1 MKKLHICKYCG
12 VETTHPDEKC
22 YAKPTDEKCYA
33 KPKQKLTPVEY
44 LYEQVKFTDK
54 DTYNAL
60 YEQYY
65 EAKEA
70 EREQNMNLLINF
82 QQYLCE
88 GEYITDY
95 EWDFEN
101 MAIKFL
107 NSKKKDL

>member
-1 MKKLHICKYCG
+1 M
-12 VETTHPDEKC
+12 
-22 YAKPTDEKCYA
+22 
-33 KPKQKLTPVEY
+33 TPVEW

-70 EREQNMNLLINF
+70 EREQNMNLIIEF
-82 QQYLCE
+82 QLFMNE
-88 GEYITDY
+88 HDFISNHL
-95 EWDFEN
+95 WDFED

>member
-1 MKKLHICKYCG
+1 M
-12 VETTHPDEKC
+12 
-22 YAKPTDEKCYA
+22 
-33 KPKQKLTPVEY
+33 TPVEW

-70 EREQNMNLLINF
+70 EREQNMNLIIEF
-82 QQYLCE
+82 QLFMNKHDF
-88 GEYITDY
+88 ISNHL
-95 EWDFEN
+95 WDFEH

-107 NSKKKDL
+107 NNKKQDI

>member
-1 MKKLHICKYCG
+1 MNN
-12 VETTHPDEKC
+12 
-22 YAKPTDEKCYA
+22 
-33 KPKQKLTPVEY
+33 QTPVEW
-44 LYEQVKFTDK
+44 LYEQVKFTNK

-82 QQYLCE
+82 QLYLCE

>member
-1 MKKLHICKYCG
+1 MNN
-12 VETTHPDEKC
+12 
-22 YAKPTDEKCYA
+22 
-33 KPKQKLTPVEY
+33 QTPVEWF
-44 LYEQVKFTDK
+44 YEQVKFTDK

-70 EREQNMNLLINF
+70 EREQNMNLIIEF
-82 QQYLCE
+82 QLFMNE
-88 GEYITDY
+88 HDFISNHL
-95 EWDFEN
+95 WDFED